1 VFLALKE
8 IKRAKVRFGLLMA
21 AIGLL
26 VFLILF
32 QQTLQ
37 DGLLR
42 AFVGAIE
49 NQSSPVLVYSVDGQ
63 RTLQG
68 SIITPPLEAAITS
81 APGVGEHGRIGQGT
95 FTVTAGAAAKSATI
109 IGYENPKLGAPT
121 TLVAG
126 RLPAAEGEAVVG
138 DELEAGWQLGDRVRV
153 EPGGY
158 ELTVVGRATNIT
170 LFANPT
176 MFTTYSSYERAVR
189 AVNPDAVA
197 ILPNVIG
204 VAPAEGVSVAQLV
217 KNVNAA
223 SGDADALTKQD
234 AAAKTPGVA
243 QVRQSFLLIFLLYTL
258 VVPFVTG
265 LFFLIL
271 TFQKANALT
280 LLRAIGAP
288 ARRLVAA
295 LMVQVVI
302 VMGIG
307 LLVGVAL
314 YAPLSQQTIGAIPLR
329 FETGPV
335 VVWCCLLLV
344 LGVVSALFSAMR
356 VLRIDPIE
364 ATTGA
369 GVGA

>member
-1 VFLALKE
+1 MFLAVKE

-42 AFVGAIE
+42 AFVGAID
-49 NQSSPVLVYSVDGQ
+49 NQSAPVLVYSVDGQ

-68 SIITPPLEAAITS
+68 SIITPPLEAKING
-81 APGVGEHGRIGQGT
+81 APGVGAHGRIGQGT
-95 FTVTAGAAAKSATI
+95 FTVTVGAAQKSATI
-109 IGYENPKLGAPT
+109 IGYQDPKLGAPT
-121 TLVAG
+121 TVVAG
-126 RLPAAEGEAVVG
+126 RLPKTEGETVVG
-138 DELEAGWQLGDRVRV
+138 DELGAGWQIGDRVRV

-158 ELTVVGRATNIT
+158 DVTVVGRAKNIS

-176 MFTTYSSYERAVR
+176 MFTTYPTYERAVR
-189 AVNPDAVA
+189 AVNPDATV

-204 VAPAEGVSVAQLV
+204 VAPTPGVSNAQLV

-223 SGDADALTKQD
+223 SLDADALTKQD

-243 QVRQSFLLIFLLYTL
+243 QVRQSFFLIFLLYAL

-288 ARRLVAA
+288 SKRLVRA
-295 LMVQVVI
+295 LMVQVLI
-302 VMGIG
+302 VMGVG
-307 LLVGVAL
+307 LLIGVAL

-329 FETGPV
+329 FETVPV
-335 VVWCCLLLV
+335 IVWCTLLLV
-344 LGVVSALFSAMR
+344 LGLVSALFSARR

-369 GVGA
+369 GVGS